1 MKKPIYKRKWFI
13 VLVVI
18 FAIGIIGNLNK
29 DNEASKKETK
39 SASTETKITQTEPT
53 KAATEAVTEAVT
65 EAPKETEA
73 DIPKE
78 YINALKSAET
88 YAKNMHMSK
97 QRIRDQ
103 LVSEYGEKFSEEAAD
118 YAMENLEADWKEN
131 ALITAKNYQDSMHMS
146 KEAIRDQLV
155 SEYGEKFTQEEADYA
170 VENLD
175 D

>member
-13 VLVVI
+13 VLAVI

-29 DNEASKKETK
+29 DSQAPKEETK
-39 SASTETKITQTEPT
+39 PASTESKTAQVEPT
-53 KAATEAVTEAVT
+53 KAATEAVT

-78 YINALKSAET
+78 YRNALKSAET

-97 QRIRDQ
+97 QGIRDQ